1 MSRAHRPEAAR
12 AAVRSK
18 KMFRL
23 APLLRLWLA
32 LLPSCAAGLSSAHE
46 MSMAELEMRQLAP
59 NDYLWQWTAG
69 NRTGEN
75 TLRPEWPAGCRDDG
89 GILSCGEGGFKGRL
103 GMAGVGDRFSAVLV
117 KVQWADGRNSVFTL
131 TAGQPSVQVY
141 GGADDQRGMGE
152 IVRAYTQLGVEH
164 ILSGYD
170 HLLFVIGLLFLVG
183 FRRQLVW
190 TISAFTLA
198 HSLTLA
204 SAALGWV
211 TLRSAPVEASIA
223 LSIVLVAYEAL
234 NKQQTLSRRLPALV
248 AFGFGLVHGLGFA
261 GVLQEIG
268 LPQQHLLAALLAFN
282 LGVEIGQ
289 LMVVGVAGLLFLLLR
304 RQPWAQRLCVPALYG
319 IGSVAAYWTWTRVA
333 LILA

>member
-1 MSRAHRPEAAR
+1 MSI
-12 AAVRSK
+12 
-18 KMFRL
+18 
-23 APLLRLWLA
+23 RLWRAWMAVVSSLVLA
-32 LLPSCAAGLSSAHE
+32 FAAGPSAAHE
-46 MSMAELEMRQLAP
+46 MSMAELELRQMAQ

-69 NRTGEN
+69 NRSGDS
-75 TLRPEWPAGCRDDG
+75 TLRPEWPARCHDDDG
-89 GILSCGEGGFKGRL
+89 VLRCGEGGFKGRL
-103 GMAGVGDRFSAVLV
+103 GMAGVGEKFSAVLV
-117 KVQWADGRNSVFTL
+117 KVQWADGRNSVYTL

-141 GGADDQRGMGE
+141 GGADDNRGMGE
-152 IVRAYTQLGVEH
+152 IVRAYTLLGVEH

-170 HLLFVIGLLFLVG
+170 HLVFVIGLLFLVG

-204 SAALGWV
+204 SAALGWI
-211 TLRSAPVEASIA
+211 TLRSAPVEACIA

-234 NKQQTLSRRLPALV
+234 NKEPTLSRRLPALV

-268 LPQQHLLAALLAFN
+268 LPQQHLLAALLSFN
-282 LGVEIGQ
+282 LGVEFGQ
-289 LMVVGVAGLLFLLLR
+289 LLIVAAAWLLVLLLR
-304 RQPWAQRLCVPALYG
+304 RQPWAYRLRKPALYG

>member
-1 MSRAHRPEAAR
+1 MSR
-12 AAVRSK
+12 
-18 KMFRL
+18 
-23 APLLRLWLA
+23 RLWRTWMALVSSLVLA
-32 LLPSCAAGLSSAHE
+32 FAAGPSAAHE
-46 MSMAELEMRQLAP
+46 MSMAELELRQMAP

-69 NRTGEN
+69 NRSGEN
-75 TLRPEWPAGCRDDG
+75 TLQPEWPAGCNNDDG
-89 GILSCGEGGFKGRL
+89 VLRCGEGGFKGRL
-103 GMAGVGDRFSAVLV
+103 GMAGVGDKFSAVLV

-141 GGADDQRGMGE
+141 GGADDERGMGE
-152 IVRAYTQLGVEH
+152 IVRAYTILGVEH
-164 ILSGYD
+164 ILSGFD

-183 FRRQLVW
+183 FQRRLVW

-204 SAALGWV
+204 SAALGWL
-211 TLRSAPVEASIA
+211 TLRAPPVEACIA

-234 NKQQTLSRRLPALV
+234 NKEPTLSRRLPALV

-289 LMVVGVAGLLFLLLR
+289 LLVVGAAGVLVLLLR
-304 RQPWAQRLCVPALYG
+304 NQPWAARLRVPALYG
-319 IGSVAAYWTWTRVA
+319 IGSLAAFWTWTRVA
-333 LILA
+333 LIVG

>member
-1 MSRAHRPEAAR
+1 MKQVQTPEPARIAAR
-12 AAVRSK
+12 SMKQLSVTL
-18 KMFRL
+18 M
-23 APLLRLWLA
+23 LRVWLA
-32 LLPSCAAGLSSAHE
+32 LMLTCSAGFSTAHE
-46 MSMAELEMRQLAP
+46 MSMAELEMQQLAP
-59 NDYLWQWTAG
+59 NDYRWQWTAG
-69 NRTGEN
+69 NRSGEN
-75 TLRPEWPAGCRDDG
+75 TLSPEWPADCRDEDG
-89 GILSCGEGGFKGRL
+89 VLRCGEGGFKGRL
-103 GMAGVGDRFSAVLV
+103 GMAGVGKKFSAVLV
-117 KVQWADGRNSVFTL
+117 KVQWADGRNSVYTL

-141 GGADDQRGMGE
+141 GGADDTRGMGE
-152 IVRAYTQLGVEH
+152 IVRAYTVLGVEH

-204 SAALGWV
+204 SAALGWI
-211 TLRSAPVEASIA
+211 TLRSAPVEATIA

-234 NKQQTLSRRLPALV
+234 NQRQTLSRRLPALV

-282 LGVEIGQ
+282 LGVEVGQ
-289 LMVVGVAGLLFLLLR
+289 LMVVGAAGLLVLVLR
-304 RQPWAQRLCVPALYG
+304 KQAWAARLRVPVLYV
-319 IGSVAAYWTWTRVA
+319 IGSLAAYWTLLR
-333 LILA
+333 LAIIVT

>member
-1 MSRAHRPEAAR
+1 
-12 AAVRSK
+12 
-18 KMFRL
+18 
-23 APLLRLWLA
+23 
-32 LLPSCAAGLSSAHE
+32 
-46 MSMAELEMRQLAP
+46 
-59 NDYLWQWTAG
+59 
-69 NRTGEN
+69 
-75 TLRPEWPAGCRDDG
+75 
-89 GILSCGEGGFKGRL
+89 
-103 GMAGVGDRFSAVLV
+103 
-117 KVQWADGRNSVFTL
+117 
-131 TAGQPSVQVY
+131 VQVY
-141 GGADDQRGMGE
+141 GGADDQRGVGE
-152 IVRAYTQLGVEH
+152 IVRAYTGLGVQH

-183 FRRQLVW
+183 FQRRLVW

-234 NKQQTLSRRLPALV
+234 NKQPTLSRRLPALV

-289 LMVVGVAGLLFLLLR
+289 LLVVGLAGLLVLALR
-304 RQPWAQRLCVPALYG
+304 QQPWAARLRVPALYG

>member
-1 MSRAHRPEAAR
+1 MSR
-12 AAVRSK
+12 
-18 KMFRL
+18 
-23 APLLRLWLA
+23 RLWRAWMVLA
-32 LLPSCAAGLSSAHE
+32 SSPMQALMLASVLVFAAGPSAAHE
-46 MSMAELEMRQLAP
+46 MSMAELELRQMTP
-59 NDYLWQWTAG
+59 NDYTWQWTAG
-69 NRTGEN
+69 NRSGEN
-75 TLRPEWPAGCRDDG
+75 TLRPEWPAGCRDDDG
-89 GILSCGEGGFKGRL
+89 VLRCGDAGFKGRL
-103 GMAGVGDRFSAVLV
+103 GMGGVGDKFSAVLV
-117 KVQWADGRNSVFTL
+117 KVLWADGRNSVYTL

-141 GGADDQRGMGE
+141 GGADDNRGLGE
-152 IVRAYTQLGVEH
+152 IVRAYTLLGVEH

-183 FRRQLVW
+183 FQRRLVW

-204 SAALGWV
+204 SAALGWI
-211 TLRSAPVEASIA
+211 TLRSAPVEATIA

-234 NKQQTLSRRLPALV
+234 NKAPTLSRRWPALV

-282 LGVEIGQ
+282 LGVEVGQ
-289 LMVVGVAGLLFLLLR
+289 LMVVGLAGLLVLLLR
-304 RQPWAQRLCVPALYG
+304 RQPWAMQLRVPALYG

-333 LILA
+333 LIVA

>member
-1 MSRAHRPEAAR
+1 MMSRL
-12 AAVRSK
+12 
-18 KMFRL
+18 FRI
-23 APLLRLWLA
+23 WLA
-32 LLPSCAAGLSSAHE
+32 LVLSGTAGLSAAHE
-46 MSMAELEMRQLAP
+46 MSMAELELQQLAQ
-59 NDYLWQWTAG
+59 NDYRWQWTAG
-69 NRTGEN
+69 NRSGDN
-75 TLRPEWPAGCRDDG
+75 TLRPEWPADCRDDDG
-89 GILSCGEGGFKGRL
+89 VLRCGEGGFKGRL
-103 GMAGVGDRFSAVLV
+103 GMDGVGKKFSAVLV
-117 KVQWADGRNSVFTL
+117 KVQWADGRNSVYTL

-141 GGADDQRGMGE
+141 GGADDTRGLGE
-152 IVRAYTQLGVEH
+152 IVRAYTVLGVEH

-204 SAALGWV
+204 SAALGWI
-211 TLRSAPVEASIA
+211 TLRSAPVEATIA

-234 NKQQTLSRRLPALV
+234 NKRQTLSRRLPALV

-282 LGVEIGQ
+282 LGVEVGQ
-289 LMVVGVAGLLFLLLR
+289 LMVVGAAGLLVLALR
-304 RQPWAQRLCVPALYG
+304 RQPWAARLRVPVLYV
-319 IGSVAAYWTWTRVA
+319 IGSLAAYWTLLRLAVIVA
-333 LILA
+333 